1 MSTFSESLK
10 KYIGMKS
17 ETEIACD
24 PVEQG
29 AVRRYAQAIMYED
42 PIFAKPCSNNERYG
56 GPVAPPL
63 FPTHMFRRPL
73 LTEDPIQAN
82 ARNPDFDG
90 IVAATSSQGL
100 PNIEP
105 LNGYALLNGG
115 SEIEFFRYALRGETV
130 KLVSHYADIV
140 EKETSKGP
148 IVLVMT
154 ESEYRTGAGELL
166 IRTRRTQIRRK

>member
-1 MSTFSESLK
+1 MSAFSDSLK

-29 AVRRYAQAIMYED
+29 AVRRYAQAIMY
-42 PIFAKPCSNNERYG
+42 
-56 GPVAPPL
+56 
-63 FPTHMFRRPL
+63 
-73 LTEDPIQAN
+73 EDPIQAN

-115 SEIEFFRYALRGETV
+115 SEIEFFRYALRGERV
-130 KLVSHYADIV
+130 KLVSHYADII

-148 IVLVMT
+148 IVLVVT
-154 ESEYRTGAGELL
+154 ESEYRTGEGELL